1 MSDQQQGR
9 SSATPSSLAT
19 SQSVCPPPASQ
30 WPHTSRGHMPVLGY
44 TPLTLV
50 GGVHGRVPLSS
61 ACCDIGGKAECRWCK
76 WLTPGLLRRPLMDV
90 NMAPMEVDQPP
101 AKGVGLSAAAALCME
116 GDNTP
121 SDWHL
126 RSLLKQLTACLDS
139 KPTEKPAEHYGKRGE
154 GH

>member
-1 MSDQQQGR
+1 
-9 SSATPSSLAT
+9 
-19 SQSVCPPPASQ
+19 
-30 WPHTSRGHMPVLGY
+30 
-44 TPLTLV
+44 
-50 GGVHGRVPLSS
+50 
-61 ACCDIGGKAECRWCK
+61 
-76 WLTPGLLRRPLMDV
+76 
-90 NMAPMEVDQPP
+90 MAPMEVDQPP

-154 GH
+154 GHGSSGSVTVLPRLLYPPMQTTPRTLLPHLSSGSANG